1 MAKDVKCINAKNYSL
16 TVNREYEAEEI
27 PNNNNY
33 YYVTNN
39 NGVRAR
45 YASNLFEDIVE
56 EVILDT
62 LQQIKDKVRVN
73 TEVINY
79 NGRKTKTKVEF
90 DIDEVDVN
98 LEINFSL
105 SQASNSCGIYN
116 AEGLE
121 DLMTKVQENVP
132 NRGNLRKFVLEEIMA
147 NIKHNNTNTGM
158 VTYTTNNNHNLFD
171 DLEVVMDNLSAAKS
185 IGVNPVHNTT
195 IMMWTFTYGN

>member
-1 MAKDVKCINAKNYSL
+1 MPEKH
-16 TVNREYEAEEI
+16 
-27 PNNNNY
+27 NY

-45 YASNLFEDIVE
+45 YASNLFEDVVE

-62 LQQIKDKVRVN
+62 VQQIKDKIRIN

-79 NGRKTKTKVEF
+79 NGRRTKTKVEF
-90 DIDEVDVN
+90 DIDGTDIN
-98 LEINFSL
+98 LEISFSL

-121 DLMTKVQENVP
+121 DLMSTVERLIP
-132 NRGNLRKFVLEEIMA
+132 DREDLRKFVLEKIME
-147 NIKHNNTNTGM
+147 NIKNNNIDTGM

-171 DLEVVMDNLSAAKS
+171 DLEVVMDNLSAAKV
-185 IGVNPVHNTT
+185 IGVNPAHDST